1 MRDGRGWPERGG
13 SWGGGGVNGFV
24 GTRGRGRKLWER
36 VDSAIGKFS
45 PRGPE
50 FPQVSGENKTALG
63 EVGKEVVMRR
73 VSSAE
78 DELGN
83 RRG

>member
-1 MRDGRGWPERGG
+1 M
-13 SWGGGGVNGFV
+13 
-24 GTRGRGRKLWER
+24 
-36 VDSAIGKFS
+36 DSAIGKFS

-50 FPQVSGENKTALG
+50 FPQVGGENKTAPG